1 MGSERMYVFR
11 FHLNP
16 FRCGL
21 FFVFCFF
28 FFSPFFETGCAISF
42 TLWFMTEK
50 RRANIT
56 FLLFWPTVRGQEVCP
71 AEITHLYRFV
81 PSFFVIYILFLLLSI
96 SGSCLQCYSCVF
108 ENDAGEFCKSLS
120 SGLGHNAIKNCSA
133 NENSCRI
140 DKIVQQDKK
149 ITFFKRKCAKAE
161 DCTNK
166 CSDPD
171 GTNGDIICDMCC
183 EENLCN
189 KGEGPTAESGAL
201 KIAVMSSCYTIG
213 VFFVWFFL

>member
-1 MGSERMYVFR
+1 M
-11 FHLNP
+11 
-16 FRCGL
+16 
-21 FFVFCFF
+21 
-28 FFSPFFETGCAISF
+28 
-42 TLWFMTEK
+42 
-50 RRANIT
+50 
-56 FLLFWPTVRGQEVCP
+56 RGQEVCP

-108 ENDAGEFCKSLS
+108 ENDAGELCKSLPS
-120 SGLGHNAIKNCSA
+120 RLGQNAIKNCSVK
-133 NENSCRI
+133 ENACRI
-140 DKIVQQDKK
+140 DKVVKQDKK

>member
-1 MGSERMYVFR
+1 MWT
-11 FHLNP
+11 
-16 FRCGL
+16 
-21 FFVFCFF
+21 VFCFVLF
-28 FFSPFFETGCAISF
+28 FLFFSPFLEPGCAISC

-71 AEITHLYRFV
+71 EEITHLYRFV

-108 ENDAGEFCKSLS
+108 ENDAGELCKSLPS
-120 SGLGHNAIKNCSA
+120 RLGQNAIKNCSVK
-133 NENSCRI
+133 ENACRI
-140 DKIVQQDKK
+140 DKVVQQDKN
-149 ITFFKRKCAKAE
+149 ITFFKRECAKAE
-161 DCTNK
+161 DCTNS

-171 GTNGDIICDMCC
+171 GTNGKIICDMCC

-189 KGEGPTAESGAL
+189 KGEGPTAESGAF

-213 VFFVWFFL
+213 VFFVWFLL

>member
-1 MGSERMYVFR
+1 MWT
-11 FHLNP
+11 
-16 FRCGL
+16 
-21 FFVFCFF
+21 VFCFVF
-28 FFSPFFETGCAISF
+28 FFLFFSPFLEPGCAISC

-56 FLLFWPTVRGQEVCP
+56 FLLFWLTVRGQEVCP

-108 ENDAGEFCKSLS
+108 ENDAGELCKSLPS
-120 SGLGHNAIKNCSA
+120 RLGQNAIKNCSVK
-133 NENSCRI
+133 ENACRI
-140 DKIVQQDKK
+140 DKVVQQDKN
-149 ITFFKRKCAKAE
+149 ITFFKRECAKAE
-161 DCTNK
+161 DCTNS

-171 GTNGDIICDMCC
+171 GTNGKIICDMCC

-189 KGEGPTAESGAL
+189 KGEGPTAESGAF

-213 VFFVWFFL
+213 VFFVWFLL

>member
-1 MGSERMYVFR
+1 M
-11 FHLNP
+11 
-16 FRCGL
+16 
-21 FFVFCFF
+21 
-28 FFSPFFETGCAISF
+28 
-42 TLWFMTEK
+42 
-50 RRANIT
+50 
-56 FLLFWPTVRGQEVCP
+56 RGQEVCP

-213 VFFVWFFL
+213 VLFVWFFL